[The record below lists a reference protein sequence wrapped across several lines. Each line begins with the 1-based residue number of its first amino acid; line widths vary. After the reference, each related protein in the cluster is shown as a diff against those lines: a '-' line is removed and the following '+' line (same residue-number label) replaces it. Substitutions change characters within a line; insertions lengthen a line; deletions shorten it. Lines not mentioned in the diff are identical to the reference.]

1 MMRRIRNWLCYH
13 NFHSYS
19 KWEAY
24 PHGRITDEMGLQV
37 PGYCEL
43 RHCYHCPLSE
53 CRMKLRDEIEVAED
67 VAELIAGTCHFCGSA
82 PSNTKITK
90 NCREGFRYNGI
101 DRTDSL
107 RGYDRDNVVTA
118 CDFCNRAK
126 GNKANEE
133 FLAWVK
139 RINEHQNAMAKQWG

>member
-1 MMRRIRNWLCYH
+1 MKKQQPDAEGYSNEHPQKLSAAIRKAMMRRIRNWLCYH

-53 CRMKLRDEIEVAED
+53 CRMKLRDEIEAAEK
-67 VAELIAGTCHFCGSA
+67 ELYI
-82 PSNTKITK
+82 
-90 NCREGFRYNGI
+90 E
-101 DRTDSL
+101 L
-107 RGYDRDNVVTA
+107 
-118 CDFCNRAK
+118 
-126 GNKANEE
+126 
-133 FLAWVK
+133 
-139 RINEHQNAMAKQWG
+139 